1 MMIPSKVMQ
10 EILQHPMS
18 GSVKGSRERAGIKLP
33 HVGGTIPLDAVRS
46 VSKAVVLRWV
56 TSLSGCPG
64 YYTAIVVS
72 QDRMIRPCC
81 RGHCTLVAEAR
92 LGLDAP
98 SLKASTCGAEGAVWA
113 AGGS

>member
-1 MMIPSKVMQ
+1 MQ

-18 GSVKGSRERAGIKLP
+18 GSVKDNGERAGIKLP

-46 VSKAVVLRWV
+46 VSKAVVLRWL

-64 YYTAIVVS
+64 YYIAIVVS

-81 RGHCTLVAEAR
+81 RGHCTLVAGHGEAR
-92 LGLDAP
+92 LSLDAP
-98 SLKASTCGAEGAVWA
+98 SLKASTCGAEGTVWA